1 MHFRPQHALSSL
13 HTFNLLDLIAQTPG
27 GFILV
32 KQGKRCQDSQRETFS
47 TPRTTDSFVVSL
59 GLFCVCLE
67 EQRICGEQRLT
78 IQCKAADGLCDL
90 IQKGTWRT
98 AGWWRIIRLSWFTA
112 NSSVTDALCW
122 QPNNPHG
129 HGDDTLIIMVDGWW
143 LLLVLM
149 VRPTLEGLLSL
160 QEQTDAA
167 QLSVVLDLFC
177 LKREGCDGTL
187 RWKAVLEYVRMIS
200 SLTLH
205 FRSHFK
211 ERHEIMSKNSWV
223 QFEKVKEDE
232 SLSHRSRRCWTRT
245 HKLNSDWSMLSLN
258 TVHTTTL
265 SWS

>member
-78 IQCKAADGLCDL
+78 IQCKAADGMCDL
-90 IQKGTWRT
+90 TKKGTWRT

-149 VRPTLEGLLSL
+149 VRPTLEGLLSYRNRL
-160 QEQTDAA
+160 IAAWRCSAECRVGPLLFETWRLWRDFKVKSRFGVRKYDLVTD
-167 QLSVVLDLFC
+167 
-177 LKREGCDGTL
+177 
-187 RWKAVLEYVRMIS
+187 S
-200 SLTLH
+200 SLQVT
-205 FRSHFK
+205 F
-211 ERHEIMSKNSWV
+211 
-223 QFEKVKEDE
+223 
-232 SLSHRSRRCWTRT
+232 
-245 HKLNSDWSMLSLN
+245 
-258 TVHTTTL
+258 
-265 SWS
+265 

>member
-1 MHFRPQHALSSL
+1 MDCVILFRKEP
-13 HTFNLLDLIAQTPG
+13 D
-27 GFILV
+27 
-32 KQGKRCQDSQRETFS
+32 
-47 TPRTTDSFVVSL
+47 
-59 GLFCVCLE
+59 GLP
-67 EQRICGEQRLT
+67 
-78 IQCKAADGLCDL
+78 ADGGSSDSAGSLQTLLWQTLSADNQTTL
-90 IQKGTWRT
+90 MDT
-98 AGWWRIIRLSWFTA
+98 AMIVWLLWL
-112 NSSVTDALCW
+112 
-122 QPNNPHG
+122 
-129 HGDDTLIIMVDGWW
+129 MVDGCCWCWW
-143 LLLVLM
+143 SGQHSKVSFLTGTDWSQ
-149 VRPTLEGLLSL
+149 R
-160 QEQTDAA
+160 DAA

-211 ERHEIMSKNSWV
+211 EHEIMSKNSWV